1 MGKQVI
7 EPFALDDQE
16 TSIYYDRVS
25 DEWRIYS
32 NVPRDCRK
40 FSKAVDE
47 NAVRKY
53 SEAGTLLLL
62 DGKMKKDW
70 YVIVK
75 EHRKLTEK
83 QRQEAAARLARYRL
97 YESTKESGGD

>member
-1 MGKQVI
+1 MDKQVI

-83 QRQEAAARLARYRL
+83 QR
-97 YESTKESGGD
+97 